1 MYTIVKRLN
10 CKEMILLKE
19 VQALKDFLFNAK
31 KNRKS
36 IGLVP
41 TMGALHDGHISL
53 ITTST
58 KKCDLTV
65 CSIFV
70 NPTQFNNSNDF
81 EKYPVTIEKDV
92 LLLEKSGCDL
102 LFLPSITEMY
112 PHGIV
117 ENIDYNFGEIENLL
131 EGKFRPGHFQGVGQ
145 IVHKLLNIV
154 APDFLFIGQKD
165 FQQCMILKKL
175 VSLIGA
181 NTKIEIEETYR
192 EKSGLAMS
200 SRNLR
205 LSEQQREQA
214 TAIFRMLE
222 FIKNN
227 QQKMM
232 VSTLEKHASDYLLQN
247 GFERIDY
254 VAISN
259 ALSLQPLNEIENEIK
274 AVALIAA
281 FIGGIRLIDNMLLN

>member
-19 VQALKDFLFNAK
+19 VQALKDFLLNAK

-92 LLLEKSGCDL
+92 LLLEESGCEL
-102 LFLPSITEMY
+102 LFLPSIKEMY
-112 PHGIV
+112 PEGM
-117 ENIDYNFGEIENLL
+117 NDNPLYDFGEIENLL

-181 NTKIEIEETYR
+181 DTKIEIEETYR

-232 VSTLEKHASDYLLQN
+232 VSALEKHASDYLLQN

-254 VAISN
+254 VTIAN
-259 ALSLQPLNEIENEIK
+259 ALSLQPLNEINNEVK